1 MGNVADNDHIFGS
14 EEQKSRSYDA
24 LNCELD
30 AALAK
35 YATVEPRAGLE
46 QRVLT
51 NLQAE
56 REKIAF
62 RAWWRGPVT
71 VALAAAVTIGVGVSL
86 MWRSARTSPVV
97 SVDRP
102 PTSVQSG
109 GQDGPLLAGDVR
121 NPPPLISSAR
131 RNETKRDRRRQPTVT
146 AGPKLEQ
153 FPSPQPMSEQ
163 EKILASYVAQYPE
176 HAALIAEARTEAL
189 KKDRREEEETGA
201 STGNG
206 DSRQ

>member
-1 MGNVADNDHIFGS
+1 MGNVADNDHIFGG
-14 EEQKSRSYDA
+14 EDKKSRSYDA
-24 LNCELD
+24 LDRELD
-30 AALAK
+30 AALAE
-35 YATVEPRAGLE
+35 YAAGEPRAGLE
-46 QRVLT
+46 QRVLN

-56 REKIAF
+56 REKIAS
-62 RAWWRGPVT
+62 RTWWRWPVT
-71 VALAAAVTIGVGVSL
+71 VALAAAVTIAVGVSL
-86 MWRSARTSPVV
+86 MWRSAKTSPVV

-109 GQDGPLLAGDVR
+109 AQDGPLLAGDVR
-121 NPPPLISSAR
+121 NPPPVISSAR
-131 RNETKRDRRRQPTVT
+131 RNQRNRDRRRRPPLA

-189 KKDRREEEETGA
+189 RKDRREEEETGT

-206 DSRQ
+206 NSRR

>member
-14 EEQKSRSYDA
+14 EEKKSRSYDA
-24 LNCELD
+24 LDRELD
-30 AALAK
+30 AALAQ
-35 YATVEPRAGLE
+35 YGAGEPRAGLE

-56 REKIAF
+56 RKKIAS
-62 RAWWRGPVT
+62 RTGWRGPVT
-71 VALAAAVTIGVGVSL
+71 VALAAAVTIAVGVSL
-86 MWRSARTSPVV
+86 MSRSAKTSPVV

-102 PTSVQSG
+102 PTRAQSG

-121 NPPPLISSAR
+121 NPPPLTSSAR
-131 RNETKRDRRRQPTVT
+131 RKQTNRDRRRPPTVA

-189 KKDRREEEETGA
+189 RKDRREEEETGA
-201 STGNG
+201 SSGNR

>member
-14 EEQKSRSYDA
+14 EEKKRSYDA
-24 LNCELD
+24 LDGELD

-56 REKIAF
+56 REKIAS
-62 RAWWRGPVT
+62 RSWRRWPVT
-71 VALAAAVTIGVGVSL
+71 VALAATVTIAVGVSL
-86 MWRSARTSPVV
+86 TWRSPKTSPAV
-97 SVDRP
+97 SVNRP
-102 PTSVQSG
+102 PISVRSG
-109 GQDGPLLAGDVR
+109 GQDGPLLAGDAR
-121 NPPPLISSAR
+121 NPQPLTSSAR
-131 RNETKRDRRRQPTVT
+131 RKKTNRDRRRQPTVA

-163 EKILASYVAQYPE
+163 EKILASYVAHDPE

>member
-1 MGNVADNDHIFGS
+1 MADNDHTFGS
-14 EEQKSRSYDA
+14 EENKRRSYDA
-24 LNCELD
+24 FDRELD
-30 AALAK
+30 GALAQH
-35 YATVEPRAGLE
+35 ATVEPRAGLE

-56 REKIAF
+56 REKIAS
-62 RAWWRGPVT
+62 RSWWRWPLT
-71 VALAAAVTIGVGVSL
+71 VALAAAVMIAVGVSL
-86 MWRSARTSPVV
+86 MWRSAKTSPAV
-97 SVDRP
+97 SVVRP
-102 PTSVQSG
+102 PTSVESG
-109 GQDGPLLAGDVR
+109 GQDGPILAGEVR

-131 RNETKRDRRRQPTVT
+131 RNQTNRDRRRQPTVA

-163 EKILASYVAQYPE
+163 EKILASYIAQYPE
-176 HAALIAEARTEAL
+176 HAALIAEARSEAL

-201 STGNG
+201 STGDR

>member
-1 MGNVADNDHIFGS
+1 MDGVADNDHTFGS
-14 EEQKSRSYDA
+14 EEKKRRSYDA
-24 LNCELD
+24 LDRELE
-30 AALAK
+30 AALAQ

-56 REKIAF
+56 REKIAS
-62 RAWWRGPVT
+62 RSWWRWPLT
-71 VALAAAVTIGVGVSL
+71 LALAAAVTIAVGVSL
-86 MWRSARTSPVV
+86 TWRSAKTSPVV
-97 SVDRP
+97 SVVRP

-109 GQDGPLLAGDVR
+109 GQVGPILAGEVR

-131 RNETKRDRRRQPTVT
+131 RHETNRDRRRQPTVA

-189 KKDRREEEETGA
+189 RKDRREEEETGA

>member
-1 MGNVADNDHIFGS
+1 VADNDHTFGS
-14 EEQKSRSYDA
+14 EENKRRSYDA
-24 LNCELD
+24 FDRELD
-30 AALAK
+30 GALAQ

-56 REKIAF
+56 REKIAS
-62 RAWWRGPVT
+62 RSWWRWPLT
-71 VALAAAVTIGVGVSL
+71 VALAAAVMIAVGVSL
-86 MWRSARTSPVV
+86 MWRSAKTSPVV
-97 SVDRP
+97 SVVRP
-102 PTSVQSG
+102 PTSVESG
-109 GQDGPLLAGDVR
+109 GQDGPILAGEVR
-121 NPPPLISSAR
+121 NPAPLISSAR
-131 RNETKRDRRRQPTVT
+131 RNQTNRDRRRQPTVA

-163 EKILASYVAQYPE
+163 EKILASYIAQYPE
-176 HAALIAEARTEAL
+176 HAALIAEARSEAL

-201 STGNG
+201 STGDR

>member
-1 MGNVADNDHIFGS
+1 MGNMADKDHISGS
-14 EEQKSRSYDA
+14 DEKKGRSYDA
-24 LNCELD
+24 LDRELD
-30 AALAK
+30 AALAN

-56 REKIAF
+56 REKMRS
-62 RAWWRGPVT
+62 RAWWRWPVT
-71 VALAAAVTIGVGVSL
+71 VLLAAAVTIAVGVSL
-86 MWRSARTSPVV
+86 MWRSAKTSPVV

-102 PTSVQSG
+102 PTKVQSG
-109 GQDGPLLAGDVR
+109 GQDGALLAGDVR

-131 RNETKRDRRRQPTVT
+131 RKPTSRDRRRQPTVA

-163 EKILASYVAQYPE
+163 EEILASYVAQYPE

-189 KKDRREEEETGA
+189 KKDRKEEQETGA

-206 DSRQ
+206 DSYQ

>member
-1 MGNVADNDHIFGS
+1 VADNDHIFGS
-14 EEQKSRSYDA
+14 EEKKSRSYDA
-24 LNCELD
+24 LDRELD
-30 AALAK
+30 AALAQ
-35 YATVEPRAGLE
+35 YGAGEPRAGLE

-51 NLQAE
+51 NLRAE
-56 REKIAF
+56 REKIAS
-62 RAWWRGPVT
+62 RTWWRWPLT
-71 VALAAAVTIGVGVSL
+71 VALAAAVTIALGVSL
-86 MWRSARTSPVV
+86 MWRSAKTSPVV

-102 PTSVQSG
+102 PTRVQSG
-109 GQDGPLLAGDVR
+109 GQDGPLLAGDAR
-121 NPPPLISSAR
+121 NPPPLTSSAR
-131 RNETKRDRRRQPTVT
+131 RKQTNRDPRRPPTVA

-189 KKDRREEEETGA
+189 RKDRREEEETGA
-201 STGNG
+201 STGNR

>member
-1 MGNVADNDHIFGS
+1 MADNDHIFGS
-14 EEQKSRSYDA
+14 EEKKSRSYDA
-24 LNCELD
+24 LDRELD
-30 AALAK
+30 AALAQ
-35 YATVEPRAGLE
+35 YGAGEPRAGLE

-56 REKIAF
+56 REKMAS
-62 RAWWRGPVT
+62 RTWWRWPVT
-71 VALAAAVTIGVGVSL
+71 VALAAAVTIAVGASL
-86 MWRSARTSPVV
+86 MWKPARTSPVV

-109 GQDGPLLAGDVR
+109 GQDGSLSAGDVR

-131 RNETKRDRRRQPTVT
+131 RSETTGDRRRQPTVA
-146 AGPKLEQ
+146 AGPKLQQ

-189 KKDRREEEETGA
+189 RKDRREEEETGA
-201 STGNG
+201 TPGNR

>member
-14 EEQKSRSYDA
+14 EEKKSRSYDA
-24 LNCELD
+24 LDRELD
-30 AALAK
+30 AALAP
-35 YATVEPRAGLE
+35 YGAVEPRAGLE

-56 REKIAF
+56 REKIAS
-62 RAWWRGPVT
+62 RTWWRWPVT
-71 VALAAAVTIGVGVSL
+71 VALAAAVTIAVGVSL
-86 MWRSARTSPVV
+86 MSRSAKTSPVV
-97 SVDRP
+97 SADRP
-102 PTSVQSG
+102 PTRVQSG
-109 GQDGPLLAGDVR
+109 GQDGTLLAGDVR
-121 NPPPLISSAR
+121 NPPPLTSSAR
-131 RNETKRDRRRQPTVT
+131 RKQTNRDRRRPPTVA

-189 KKDRREEEETGA
+189 RKDRREEEETGA
-201 STGNG
+201 STGNR
-206 DSRQ
+206 DSRE

>member
-1 MGNVADNDHIFGS
+1 MGNVADNDHIFDS
-14 EEQKSRSYDA
+14 EENKSRSNDA
-24 LNCELD
+24 LDRELD
-30 AALAK
+30 AALAQ
-35 YATVEPRAGLE
+35 YGAVEPRAGLE

-56 REKIAF
+56 REKMAA
-62 RAWWRGPVT
+62 RTWWRWPPA
-71 VALAAAVTIGVGVSL
+71 VALAAAVTIVVGASL
-86 MWRSARTSPVV
+86 VWRSAKAPPLV

-102 PTSVQSG
+102 PTRVQSG
-109 GQDGPLLAGDVR
+109 GQDGPALAGDVR
-121 NPPPLISSAR
+121 NLPPLNSSAR
-131 RNETKRDRRRQPTVT
+131 RKQTNRDRRRQPAV
-146 AGPKLEQ
+146 AALPKLEQ

-189 KKDRREEEETGA
+189 RKDRREEEETGTA
-201 STGNG
+201 TGNR

>member
-1 MGNVADNDHIFGS
+1 MGNMADKDHIFSSG
-14 EEQKSRSYDA
+14 EKKDRIYDA
-24 LNCELD
+24 LDRELD
-30 AALAK
+30 AALAN

-56 REKIAF
+56 REKMAS
-62 RAWWRGPVT
+62 RAWWRWPVT
-71 VALAAAVTIGVGVSL
+71 VLLAAAVTIAVGVSL
-86 MWRSARTSPVV
+86 MWRSAKTSPVV

-102 PTSVQSG
+102 PTKVQGG
-109 GQDGPLLAGDVR
+109 GQDGALLAGDVR

-131 RNETKRDRRRQPTVT
+131 RKPTSRDRRRQSTVA

-163 EKILASYVAQYPE
+163 EEILASYVAQYPE

-189 KKDRREEEETGA
+189 KKDRKEEEETGA
-201 STGNG
+201 STGNR
-206 DSRQ
+206 DSYQ

>member
-14 EEQKSRSYDA
+14 EKKKSRGYDA
-24 LNCELD
+24 LDRELD
-30 AALAK
+30 AALAQ
-35 YATVEPRAGLE
+35 YGAGEPKAGLE

-56 REKIAF
+56 REKIAS
-62 RAWWRGPVT
+62 RTWWRWPVT
-71 VALAAAVTIGVGVSL
+71 VALAAAVTIAVSVSL
-86 MWRSARTSPVV
+86 TWRSAKTSPVV

-102 PTSVQSG
+102 PTSVESG
-109 GQDGPLLAGDVR
+109 GQNGQLLAGDVR

-131 RNETKRDRRRQPTVT
+131 RNQTNRDRRRQPTVA

-176 HAALIAEARTEAL
+176 HAALIAEARSEAL
-189 KKDRREEEETGA
+189 RKDRREEEETGA
-201 STGNG
+201 STGSR

>member
-1 MGNVADNDHIFGS
+1 MGKVADDDHIFGS
-14 EEQKSRSYDA
+14 EQNKIRSYDA
-24 LNCELD
+24 LDLELD
-30 AALAK
+30 AALAQ
-35 YATVEPRAGLE
+35 YGAVEPRAGLE

-56 REKIAF
+56 REKMAA
-62 RAWWRGPVT
+62 RTWWRWPAT
-71 VALAAAVTIGVGVSL
+71 VALAAAVTIVVGASL
-86 MWRSARTSPVV
+86 VWRSAKTPPLV

-102 PTSVQSG
+102 TTRVQSG
-109 GQDGPLLAGDVR
+109 GHDGPVLAGDVR
-121 NPPPLISSAR
+121 NLPPLNSSAR
-131 RNETKRDRRRQPTVT
+131 RKQTYRDRRRQPTVA

-189 KKDRREEEETGA
+189 RKDRREEEETGA
-201 STGNG
+201 SPGNR